1 MTTFAAGHSVGQ
13 SPPRVGVAMVVRW
26 SVARTARGGGGAA
39 ELTVT
44 VDDRRVVA
52 ELRGVDG
59 AELVGEGGPVRIER
73 VGEME
78 HVDVPGVVSLSVR
91 RGADG
96 VAELL
101 YARTPLLEAIG
112 VPGGC
117 AERPEM
123 VVAVG

>member
-1 MTTFAAGHSVGQ
+1 
-13 SPPRVGVAMVVRW
+13 MVVRW
-26 SVARTARGGGGAA
+26 AVARTSRGGPA

-44 VDDRRVVA
+44 IEDRRVVA
-52 ELRGVDG
+52 ELRSASG
-59 AELVGEGGPVRIER
+59 AESVGEGGPVRVER
-73 VGEME
+73 AGEIE
-78 HVDVPGVVSLSVR
+78 HVDVPGVISLSVR
-91 RGADG
+91 RGAHG

-123 VVAVG
+123 VLPVG